1 MRAVAAEQLEQVL
14 DHAHSAVTSL
24 DAAGLVTY
32 WNPSAARMFQV
43 SATTALGRPVADL
56 IIPERFRE
64 AHHAGIRR
72 FLTEGVGP
80 MLDRRVELAA
90 LRADGSEFPVEMTI
104 TAVPSDSGFT
114 FTAFIADVSERV
126 EAERARERLVAQ
138 LRQALRESELR
149 FDTIVG
155 SLSDAVTI
163 RNRDHRLTYANPA
176 ALAYLG
182 FASLEELQAS
192 SPAEIMAAYRVC
204 SADGKELSMSAIP
217 SVRILGGQAA
227 EPLLIRT
234 VHRESGA
241 ERWNWL
247 KAAPLLGDAGEVE
260 ATIMFIEDVTAQQRA
275 RLHSAFLSR
284 ASEVLL
290 SSLDYERTLHNVA
303 ELAVPEIADWCAVD
317 LLTEAGTR
325 QSVAVAH
332 SDPSRLRLAERLR
345 AYEPAELDPDQ
356 GLGLVF
362 RTGRPLFYP
371 EIPDEMLVNAAI
383 DDRHLELIRG
393 VGMKSAVVVPMR
405 LAGRTLGA
413 LTLVTADS
421 GRPLDRLDLELA
433 EQVAARAALAIE
445 NARVYSQRAEIA
457 HTLQQSLLPS
467 QLPEIAGYDLAGAYL
482 PAVADGAE
490 VGGDFYDVWPCGSD
504 WLIAIGDVTGKGVS
518 AAALTSLSR
527 HTLRTASAYIQAPSA
542 LLAHLN
548 RTLMGQPEF
557 SVCTAACLRLNPA
570 TNEVTIASGGH
581 PLPIHVGFGSAYPV
595 GEPGLLLGAFDDATW
610 EEVTVVIQPGA
621 TLLLYTDGVT
631 DAIGADRDRFGPD
644 RLHHQLRG
652 VEQGAAAELLSDL
665 MQAIREFQVGAQADD
680 TALLAIRRVA
690 AAESPERLAAGEV
703 RNASSSG

>member
-1 MRAVAAEQLEQVL
+1 LVAAEQLEQVL
-14 DHAHSAVTSL
+14 DRAPSAVISL
-24 DAAGLVTY
+24 DGAGLVTY
-32 WNPSAARMFQV
+32 WNPSAERMFAV
-43 SATTALGRPVADL
+43 PARSALGRPVADL

-64 AHHAGIRR
+64 AHRAGIRR
-72 FLTEGVGP
+72 FLTEGTGP

-104 TAVPSDSGFT
+104 TAVADDSGFT
-114 FTAFIADVSERV
+114 FTAFIADVSERAD
-126 EAERARERLVAQ
+126 AERARERLVVQ
-138 LRQALRESELR
+138 LREALRESELR

-155 SLSDAVTI
+155 SLNDAVTI

-182 FASLEELQAS
+182 FASVEELQAS
-192 SPAEIMAAYRVC
+192 SPAEIMSAYRVY
-204 SADGKELSMSAIP
+204 SADGEELSMASIP
-217 SVRILGGQAA
+217 SVRILDGQAA

-234 VHRESGA
+234 VHRQSGT

-247 KAAPLLGDAGEVE
+247 KAAPLLGDTGEVE
-260 ATIMFIEDVTAQQRA
+260 ATIMFIEDVTAQQRT
-275 RLHSAFLSR
+275 RLHSAFLSQ
-284 ASEVLL
+284 ASQVLL

-325 QSVAVAH
+325 QPVAVAH

-345 AYEPAELDPDQ
+345 AYEPAELDPDR

-371 EIPDEMLVNAAI
+371 EVPDELLSSAAI
-383 DDRHLELIRG
+383 DDRHLELIRA

-405 LAGRTLGA
+405 LADRTLGA

-421 GRPLDRLDLELA
+421 GRSLDRLDLELA

-467 QLPEIAGYDLAGAYL
+467 QLPEIPGYELAGAYQ
-482 PAVADGAE
+482 PAVVEGAE
-490 VGGDFYDVWPCGSD
+490 VGGDFYDVWPCGSE

-527 HTLRTASAYIQAPSA
+527 HTLRTASVYIQEPSA

-548 RTLMGQPEF
+548 RTLLGEPEF

-581 PLPIHVGFGSAYPV
+581 PLPVYVTEGSAHSV
-595 GEPGLLLGAFDDATW
+595 GAPGLLLGAFDDAAWQAATI
-610 EEVTVVIQPGA
+610 EIEPGA

-631 DAIGADRDRFGPD
+631 DALGADRSRFGPE
-644 RLHHQLRG
+644 RLHRQLRAVG
-652 VEQGAAAELLSDL
+652 QCAAAELLSDL
-665 MQAIREFQVGAQADD
+665 MRAIRDFQVGAQADD
-680 TALLAIRRVA
+680 TALLAIRRVGAVEGAQRLTAGA
-690 AAESPERLAAGEV
+690 AQRTSAG
-703 RNASSSG
+703 G

>member
-1 MRAVAAEQLEQVL
+1 MPAVAADLEQVL
-14 DHAHSAVTSL
+14 NHAHSAVISL
-24 DAAGLVTY
+24 DAAAVVTY
-32 WNPSAARMFQV
+32 WNPSAERMF
-43 SATTALGRPVADL
+43 AIPAAAALRRPVAEL

-72 FLTEGVGP
+72 FLTEGIGP
-80 MLDRRVELAA
+80 ILDRRVELAA

-104 TAVPSDSGFT
+104 TAIPEASGFT

-126 EAERARERLVAQ
+126 EAERARERLVEQ
-138 LRQALRESELR
+138 LRQALRASESR

-163 RNRDHRLTYANPA
+163 RNREHRLTYANPA

-182 FASLEELQAS
+182 FASVEELQAS
-192 SPAEIMAAYRVC
+192 SPAEIMSAYRVY
-204 SADGKELSMSAIP
+204 SADGEALSMAAIP
-217 SVRILGGQAA
+217 SVRILEGQAA

-234 VHRESGA
+234 VHRESGT
-241 ERWNWL
+241 ERWNQL
-247 KAAPLLGDAGEVE
+247 KAAPLLDDGGEVE
-260 ATIMFIEDVTAQQRA
+260 ATIMFIEDVTEQQRA

-317 LLTEAGTR
+317 LLTAAGTR

-332 SDPSRLRLAERLR
+332 SDPSRLRLAEQLR
-345 AYEPAELDPDQ
+345 AYEPAELDPER
-356 GLGLVF
+356 GIGLVF
-362 RTGRPLFYP
+362 ATGQPLFYP
-371 EIPDEMLVNAAI
+371 EIPDELLVSGAV
-383 DDRHLELIRG
+383 DERHLELIRA

-405 LAGRTLGA
+405 LADRILGA
-413 LTLVTADS
+413 LTLVSADS
-421 GRPLDRLDLELA
+421 GRPLDQLDLELA
-433 EQVAARAALAIE
+433 AQVAARAALAIE

-467 QLPEIAGYDLAGAYL
+467 QLPEIPGYELAGAYL
-482 PAVADGAE
+482 PAAVDGAE
-490 VGGDFYDVWPCGSD
+490 VGGDFYDVWPCGSE

-527 HTLRTASAYIQAPSA
+527 HTLRTASTYIRAPSA

-548 RTLMGQPEF
+548 RTLIDEPEF

-581 PLPIHVGFGSAYPV
+581 PLPIHVTKGSADAV
-595 GEPGLLLGAFDDATW
+595 GAPGLLLGAFDDAAW
-610 EEVTVVIQPGA
+610 PEVTVVIPPGA

-631 DAIGADRDRFGPD
+631 DAIGAGRDRFGPD
-644 RLHHQLRG
+644 RLQQRLRG
-652 VEQGAAAELLSDL
+652 IGPGAAAELLSDL
-665 MQAIREFQVGAQADD
+665 MEAIADFQVGAQADD
-680 TALLAIRRVA
+680 TALLAIRRVGA
-690 AAESPERLAAGEV
+690 VQASQALAAG
-703 RNASSSG
+703 RARSSSPSG